1 MRTCEHCHTLNRDEA
16 KFCKHCG
23 EAFQTSAKQMF
34 KEFFAKDDLFGEIV
48 KFKDRAN
55 VASQLKKN
63 GANVH
68 IQMDAVILGK
78 AGTGKRFMVDRL
90 FEILLKAGMVSQP
103 KPKVVDAAD
112 FKIWMD
118 KFDEHLDEVKEG
130 VLVLT
135 NVQKLLPNG
144 DANDVNDL
152 DRLFSRMRNHTGKM
166 PFVFMT
172 GLSRGLRSF
181 FPATPM
187 RLPCLSSVSP

>member
-1 MRTCEHCHTLNRDEA
+1 MKTCEHCHTQNRNEA

-34 KEFFAKDDLFGEIV
+34 KEFFAKDDLFGEIE

-118 KFDEHLDEVKEG
+118 KFDEHLD
-130 VLVLT
+130 
-135 NVQKLLPNG
+135 
-144 DANDVNDL
+144 
-152 DRLFSRMRNHTGKM
+152 
-166 PFVFMT
+166 
-172 GLSRGLRSF
+172 
-181 FPATPM
+181 
-187 RLPCLSSVSP
+187 